1 MNNCAITND
10 YEYVFVESQLS
21 DNFSAIKHT
30 IRGTYHAHW
39 KISSGK
45 NEDDA
50 ILVCMQHHW
59 VEKRNKVIRAA
70 NKKRAQKIPPEDLLW
85 PLILVGTAPPNHN
98 QSQNLFPEAVL
109 YLLIKDHPII
119 IQGDSPKRKGVENL
133 KTGPATDADDEE
145 EDEEEKLGNRMTTK
159 GSFSSRKKQRSTDTR
174 LQRRALVAKK
184 NQASGM
190 KEKAALIHV
199 SAAKKQADNQLA
211 QTGLA
216 AIE

>member
-1 MNNCAITND
+1 M
-10 YEYVFVESQLS
+10 
-21 DNFSAIKHT
+21 
-30 IRGTYHAHW
+30 
-39 KISSGK
+39 
-45 NEDDA
+45 
-50 ILVCMQHHW
+50 
-59 VEKRNKVIRAA
+59 
-70 NKKRAQKIPPEDLLW
+70 
-85 PLILVGTAPPNHN
+85 
-98 QSQNLFPEAVL
+98 
-109 YLLIKDHPII
+109 
-119 IQGDSPKRKGVENL
+119 ENL